1 MSGQIDDMAAA
12 AGGDLRSH
20 RDNIDRIDAEILALL
35 NERGDSALAIGRLK
49 HGRSQA
55 VYAPDRERAVYER
68 LRALNADGVYSNEAV
83 KAVFREII
91 SASRALE
98 TPLRIA
104 YFGPEASFTNIAA
117 RSQFGASVDYEP
129 HPSQADVFRE
139 VEHRRCDYGVVPV
152 ANSTM
157 GVVIA
162 TLDLFAE
169 SPLQICAE
177 IHQPIAHCL
186 LSLSEMCDVA
196 RLYSHQQ
203 AFAQCRE
210 WLRAKLPGV
219 EQVTVSNTAEAAR
232 KAAHEPG
239 VAAVSSRLA
248 ADVYGL
254 NVLAENIQDRPD
266 NMTRFLV
273 IGRHP
278 VKPTGDD
285 KTSLRFTV
293 PNRPGSL
300 VRVLDE
306 FGKRKIDLTKV
317 ESRPSPERPWDYVFY
332 VDIAGHVDA
341 EPLAGALPEIE
352 GVCQSLK
359 ALGSYPRSLI

>member
-1 MSGQIDDMAAA
+1 MSAQTDDMAAA
-12 AGGDLRSH
+12 PSGDIQSH

-35 NERGDSALAIGRLK
+35 NERGSSALAIGRLK

-55 VYAPDRERAVYER
+55 VYAPDRERTVYER
-68 LRALNADGVYSNEAV
+68 LEALNTEGVYPNAAV
-83 KAVFREII
+83 RAVYREII

-98 TPLRIA
+98 TPLRIG
-104 YFGPEASFTNIAA
+104 YFGPRASFTNIAA
-117 RSQFGASVDYEP
+117 ENQFGVSVDYEP
-129 HPSQADVFRE
+129 HALQADVFRE
-139 VEHRRCDYGVVPV
+139 VEHGRCDYGVVPV

-162 TLDLFAE
+162 TLDLFAA

-177 IHQPIAHCL
+177 IHQPIAHTL
-186 LSLSEMCDVA
+186 VSRSKLASVG

-203 AFAQCRE
+203 AFAQCRD
-210 WLRAKLPGV
+210 WLLANLPGV
-219 EQVTVSNTAEAAR
+219 EQITVSNTAEAAR
-232 KAAHEPG
+232 MAAEEDG

-254 NVLAENIQDRPD
+254 DVLAENIQDRAD

-273 IGRHP
+273 IGRHA

-285 KTSLRFTV
+285 KTSLRFTI
-293 PNRPGSL
+293 PNRPGAL
-300 VRVLDE
+300 VRVLGE

-317 ESRPSPERPWDYVFY
+317 ESRPSPERSWDYVFY
-332 VDIAGHVDA
+332 VDVAGHVDV
-341 EPLAGALPEIE
+341 EPLLSAIPGIDT
-352 GVCQSLK
+352 VCQSFK
-359 ALGSYPRSLI
+359 VLGSYPRA